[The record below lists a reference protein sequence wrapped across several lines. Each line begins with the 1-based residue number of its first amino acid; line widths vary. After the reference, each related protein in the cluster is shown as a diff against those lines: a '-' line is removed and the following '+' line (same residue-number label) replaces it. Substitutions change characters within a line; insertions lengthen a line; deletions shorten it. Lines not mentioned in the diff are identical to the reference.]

1 MESAEPQKHLY
12 LVDGSGYIFRAYYA
26 VRSNPRS
33 DGTPINAVLGFSNML
48 MKLLQDLHDGE
59 KPTHF
64 AVIFDTA
71 RKSFRNDFYKEY
83 KSHRPPAPED
93 LVPQFPL
100 IRDATRA
107 FSVPSVEMVNYEADD
122 LIATYA
128 KEAQAKGFKVTIISS
143 DKDLMQLVGDNIS
156 MFDSMKGRH
165 IYEAEVQE
173 KFGVGPERVIDVQAL
188 AGDSADNVPGVPGI
202 GIKTAAELINTY
214 GDLDAVFE
222 NVEKIKQPKRRQSLI
237 DNEDLARISKR
248 LVTLKTDVQ
257 TVETLD
263 DFILKK
269 LDVNKLLAFA
279 DEMEFKALR
288 ARVVSRH
295 GNGDAVDDK
304 VSAPEEPVEYECIQ
318 DMTALKKWCADIAA
332 KGVVAVDTE
341 TTSLDAM
348 AAKLVGISLSVAER
362 KACYIPLRH
371 GLLSGGDGDLFSLD
385 LEKEVPK
392 QLSVDAVL
400 AELKPILEDPSILK
414 IGQNIKYDAQILAN
428 EGVNI
433 CGIDDTMLISYVLD
447 CGSHGHG
454 MDELSGLHL
463 GRDTIPF
470 KEVAGSGKSQI
481 TFDQVP
487 LDKATTYAAEDA
499 DITLSLYNVLKP
511 RLVKESMTTVYETL
525 ERPLAQ
531 VLMDMERRGVKVDL
545 DLLKRL
551 SNDFAERLVVLEADI
566 HKLAGREFN
575 VASPK
580 QLGEVL
586 FDDLALPGGKRGK
599 TGAYKT
605 GVDVLEALVAE
616 GHELPIKVLSW
627 RQLAK
632 LKSTYTDRLQ
642 KDINPQTGRVHTS
655 FSMAGTSTGR
665 LASSDP
671 NIQNIPIRSEEGRKI
686 RRAFVAEAG
695 NKLIAADYSQIELRL
710 LAHIA
715 DIKQLKKAFH
725 EGLDIHAM
733 TASEVFGV
741 PIEGMPADVRR
752 QAKAINFGI
761 IYGISAFGLAR
772 QLDISKGQA
781 ADYIKAYF
789 ERFPGIQKYMEDTK
803 AFCHEH
809 GYVETVFGRR
819 CHMAMINDKNPMRRA
834 FGERA
839 AINAPI
845 QGSAADVIKRAMIQM
860 PKALADA
867 KLSSVKM
874 LLQVHDELIFE
885 VPEADVDAAKK
896 IITKTMEAAALPAV
910 DITVPLTVDCG
921 VGDNWQEAH

>member
-222 NVEKIKQPKRRQSLI
+222 NVEEIKQPKRRQSLI

-733 TASEVFGV
+733 TASEV
-741 PIEGMPADVRR
+741 
-752 QAKAINFGI
+752 
-761 IYGISAFGLAR
+761 
-772 QLDISKGQA
+772 
-781 ADYIKAYF
+781 
-789 ERFPGIQKYMEDTK
+789 
-803 AFCHEH
+803 
-809 GYVETVFGRR
+809 
-819 CHMAMINDKNPMRRA
+819 
-834 FGERA
+834 
-839 AINAPI
+839 
-845 QGSAADVIKRAMIQM
+845 
-860 PKALADA
+860 
-867 KLSSVKM
+867 
-874 LLQVHDELIFE
+874 
-885 VPEADVDAAKK
+885 
-896 IITKTMEAAALPAV
+896 
-910 DITVPLTVDCG
+910 
-921 VGDNWQEAH
+921 